1 MKAKRE
7 AHVELARI
15 LACMIVVGVHV
26 CLPQIVNDQ
35 PDLGRTF
42 ISCFLADGVAV
53 FWLRGRK
60 IFCVY
65 GEKSSLI
72 RTRYV

>member
-26 CLPQIVNDQ
+26 CLPQIVM
-35 PDLGRTF
+35 
-42 ISCFLADGVAV
+42 ISRIWEELLFLV
-53 FWLRGRK
+53 FWRMGLLFSG
-60 IFCVY
+60 
-65 GEKSSLI
+65 S
-72 RTRYV
+72 